1 MDKQYSGKEN
11 KRAGYRVD
19 VALPVELLIKDTN
32 GKILQAD
39 MISNSL
45 SIGGISVKN
54 NGLFFLSEGDNV
66 PLHFKFGKTS
76 VTVVSL
82 VKVVMENTVGF
93 QFKAVVELDPPSHNN
108 DKHFVTLLNKFIF
121 EEQRKKMR

>member
-1 MDKQYSGKEN
+1 MNKYSGKGN

-32 GKILQAD
+32 GKILQIN
-39 MISNSL
+39 MMSNNI

-54 NGLFFLSEGDNV
+54 NDLFFLSEGDSV
-66 PLHFKFGKTS
+66 LLHFKFGESS

-82 VKVVMENTVGF
+82 VKVVRENTVGF

-121 EEQRKKMR
+121 EEQRKKIW